1 MRFLRCR
8 VVFPSRFG
16 EATLFELHG
25 ADANIPAKGAYEESG
40 CVVMQWFAG
49 MAMAALPVI
58 YGVYSIQRAYTT
70 MFGSRGA
77 SERIS
82 GDAGLAFV

>member
-1 MRFLRCR
+1 
-8 VVFPSRFG
+8 
-16 EATLFELHG
+16 
-25 ADANIPAKGAYEESG
+25 
-40 CVVMQWFAG
+40 MQWFAG